1 MSVTNYG
8 TSPLSRSSTMLNA
21 ASSTSGTKSASKTT
35 SNDALSANDFLT
47 LFVKQLQN
55 QDSTNPMDSSEM
67 MSQITQLS
75 NMQMMQNMANYSQA
89 NYAVSLVGK
98 YVKAT
103 VADGD
108 KTTDIVG
115 TIDRMVSKD
124 GKYTFYVG
132 DKSFTAEDI
141 TEVSTAPAAASDKT
155 PAATS

>member
-1 MSVTNYG
+1 
-8 TSPLSRSSTMLNA
+8 
-21 ASSTSGTKSASKTT
+21 
-35 SNDALSANDFLT
+35 
-47 LFVKQLQN
+47 
-55 QDSTNPMDSSEM
+55 

-108 KTTDIVG
+108 KTTNIVG